1 MGTAIQ
7 ISTPESPAEAEYL
20 NYNPRQA
27 VRVEKWGFLMKQL
40 ILIGLFAA
48 VLTSQ
53 FAHADGLKFSA
64 YLSGAQE
71 VPTVVTN
78 GGGRVKVKFDK
89 TLSSVTIDVKVRDLI
104 GSLVGA
110 HFHCALPGANGPVA
124 FGLINPGDLSFD
136 GKKIKGTLDN
146 SDFTGAD
153 CSGAVGRPVSNIA
166 SLAFAMDEG
175 LIYLNLHTDAFPGGE
190 IRGQLMEDDD
200 EDTENNDDD

>member
-1 MGTAIQ
+1 
-7 ISTPESPAEAEYL
+7 
-20 NYNPRQA
+20 
-27 VRVEKWGFLMKQL
+27 MKQL